1 MRNSSPVSS
10 KDQSSP
16 QPPILSSSWDST
28 SNDVINTNMLGFQ
41 QDYHSTNSLVLS
53 FDHLSMDMSLQISNY
68 QNLEISNSPSHV
80 VSNFTSTS
88 VSSSHISQSHYSN
101 KMVSDCKDIGTTT
114 KLQEPLDMKAL
125 FASLSTHISSQTISI
140 QEQITRMLKIHEN
153 FKNEV

>member
-88 VSSSHISQSHYSN
+88 VSSSHISHSH
-101 KMVSDCKDIGTTT
+101 
-114 KLQEPLDMKAL
+114 
-125 FASLSTHISSQTISI
+125 
-140 QEQITRMLKIHEN
+140 
-153 FKNEV
+153 